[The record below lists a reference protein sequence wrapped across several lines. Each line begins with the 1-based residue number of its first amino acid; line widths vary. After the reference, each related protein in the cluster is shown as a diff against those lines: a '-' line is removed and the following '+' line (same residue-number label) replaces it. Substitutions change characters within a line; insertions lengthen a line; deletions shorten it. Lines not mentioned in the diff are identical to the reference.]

1 MNKRVARVTIGA
13 GLIAG
18 VAGLLFADVGLA
30 VWAKFPY
37 APCFWTLLVGA
48 LLVGGHEFFKMLRRQ
63 NRPCRPIIGMV
74 FVVLM
79 VAAVFAET
87 QFQMRLRSW
96 LYERGLEMYLLIF
109 IALVFT
115 TYVAEIIRVERSG
128 RPPAEAMEAVGW
140 TLVGVLT
147 VGLLGVFLAKIRF
160 LRPDPGGPSDPMRCL
175 MYLMLTLG
183 VVKIGDIGAYA
194 VGSTYGH
201 HKLVPTLSPAKSV
214 EGLVG
219 ALVFG
224 IVAALLIGLVW
235 GGYDAVQM
243 VVFGGVVSM
252 SGVFGDLAESLM
264 KRACGVKDSGPIP
277 GFGGALDI
285 LDSMLSAAPVAYLLL
300 MGIEAGAIL
309 TGAPAG
315 G

>member
-1 MNKRVARVTIGA
+1 MSKRMTRVTIGA
-13 GLIAG
+13 ALMAA
-18 VAGLLFADVGLA
+18 VVGLLLVDVGLA
-30 VWAKFPY
+30 VWAEFRY
-37 APCFWTLLVGA
+37 APVFWIMLFGA
-48 LLVGGHEFFKMLRRQ
+48 LMTGGYEFFKMLRLQ
-63 NRPCRPIIGMV
+63 DRPCRPVIGMF

-87 QFQMRLRSW
+87 QFRPRLRTW
-96 LYERGLEMYLLIF
+96 LHERGLEMYLLIF

-115 TYVAEIIRVERSG
+115 TFVAEIIRVERSG
-128 RPPAEAMEAVGW
+128 KAPSEGLESVGW

-160 LRPDPGGPSDPMRCL
+160 MRPHPGQPADPLRCL
-175 MYLMLTLG
+175 MYLLLTLG

-201 HKLVPTLSPAKSV
+201 HKLVPRLSPAKSI

-219 ALVFG
+219 ALAFG
-224 IVAALLIGLVW
+224 IVAALAIGMIW
-235 GGYDAVQM
+235 GRFSALQM
-243 VVFGGVVSM
+243 VVFGGVVST

-300 MGIEAGAIL
+300 MAIETGAIL
-309 TGAPAG
+309 TRSSWAG
-315 G
+315 